1 MSYHLLGVS
10 FALLSALLF
19 GSGDFSGGLATRRAL
34 ATRRGTATGRHRP
47 FQVLAWSALSGAL
60 ALGLLAWCTREP
72 LPARASL
79 LWAAGAGLSGALGL
93 VALYRALAQGNA
105 AVVSPIAGVVGAALP
120 VIVGAFTQGLPG
132 AARLLGFASAMVGI
146 GLVTRAPSHSA
157 GTSREPILLAG
168 LSGVGFGAFYLFAAQ
183 IEPGAVLA
191 PLAVAKVTG
200 GCVAWGAA
208 YLGGRRLPSVQ
219 GSGIA
224 WLAGALDAAANA
236 LYLLAQQYTRLD
248 VAVVLSSLYPAVTV
262 LLAFLLLKERI
273 SRAQWTGVALCSAAI
288 ALIAV

>member
-10 FALLSALLF
+10 LALLSALLF
-19 GSGDFSGGLATRRAL
+19 GSGDFSGGFATRRGF
-34 ATRRGTATGRHRP
+34 ATGRGTATGRPRP

-60 ALGLLAWCTREP
+60 ALGLLAGWTREP
-72 LPARASL
+72 LPGRASL

-120 VIVGAFTQGLPG
+120 VVVGVFTQGLPG
-132 AARLLGFASAMVGI
+132 AARLLGFASAMIGI
-146 GLVTRAPSHSA
+146 GLVTRSPSHSA
-157 GTSREPILLAG
+157 GASREQIVLAL
-168 LSGVGFGAFYLFAAQ
+168 LSGVAFGAFYLCAAQ

-208 YLGGRRLPSVQ
+208 FLGGRRLPAVQ

-224 WLAGALDAAANA
+224 WLSGALDAGANA

-262 LLAFLLLKERI
+262 LLAYLLLKERI
-273 SRAQWTGVALCSAAI
+273 SRVQWVGVALSTTAI
-288 ALIAV
+288 SLIAV